1 MESSYDVDTYVKQP
15 DDDEEDLLRSYDSPQ
30 QINLVQLQQSEP
42 LIEPDTGD
50 QTDQTLVYN
59 NNVKIDDIV
68 IN

>member
-1 MESSYDVDTYVKQP
+1 MESSYDVDTYVKQM

-30 QINLVQLQQSEP
+30 QLNLVQQPQSEP